1 MNSNSMGQPRP
12 SRRRLLISGTGLI
25 SLAGLALA
33 GCAPA
38 PKGGEAGKGGALWD
52 AIVIGA
58 GVSGLGAARELA
70 NAGKNVVV
78 LEARDRIGGRMWT
91 DTTSMGI
98 PVERGGEL
106 IHGSDVSTWGLVEE
120 SGLKT
125 RKWAKSVSRFNT
137 SGVWVDQATW
147 EFYTFPEG
155 KPAVPNPLPE
165 PSATE
170 TARDYM
176 EKLGIRRSNYPLSL
190 LVIEVDS
197 EQFEALPAKFMVED
211 LQEAL
216 DAPPA
221 GMLPDDGYGDYRVL
235 GGYKQILDPLK
246 AGIDIE
252 LSTRV
257 QQIDYTE
264 KGVSVQAGGET
275 WEGRSVVIALP
286 GGVLQNGGITF
297 NPPLPAERTK
307 SFENIVYL
315 PVFKGLLEFEQP
327 AVPEEWD
334 LMETYD
340 ALPPVIWNAS
350 SGSPGYTGQVLV
362 SWATGDAARELLEL
376 PEDQRH
382 LASLDT
388 VRGIA
393 GDQGLQFKTA
403 STYDWSKDEF
413 ALGAYPGP
421 FSQHKGLHDPLR
433 DVIFWAGMTTS
444 TIHSSRDSGIA
455 AAGQVL
461 AALQAKA

>member
-1 MNSNSMGQPRP
+1 MNSSSMGYSPLT
-12 SRRRLLISGTGLI
+12 RRQLLITGTGLI
-25 SLAGLALA
+25 TLTGLTLS
-33 GCAPA
+33 GCAPSSESVDA
-38 PKGGEAGKGGALWD
+38 RKGSATWD

-58 GVSGLGAARELA
+58 GASGLGAARELA
-70 NAGKNVVV
+70 NASKKVVV

-106 IHGSDVSTWGLVEE
+106 IHGSDVSTWELVEAG
-120 SGLKT
+120 GLKT
-125 RKWAKSVSRFNT
+125 RKWSKSVSRFNT
-137 SGVWVDQATW
+137 SGAWVDQATW

-155 KPAVPNPLPE
+155 KPTVPNPLPE
-165 PSATE
+165 PTATE
-170 TARDYM
+170 TAKEYL
-176 EKLGIRRSNYPLSL
+176 EKLGIKRSNYPLSL

-197 EQFEALPAKFMVED
+197 EQFEAIPAKFMVED

-216 DAPPA
+216 DARPS

-235 GGYKQILDPLK
+235 GGYKQILEPLK
-246 AGIDIE
+246 AGITIE
-252 LSTRV
+252 LGTRV

-264 KGVSVQAGGET
+264 KGVSVHAGGET

-286 GGVLQNGGITF
+286 GGVLQNGDITF
-297 NPPLPAERTK
+297 NPPLPANRAK
-307 SFENIVYL
+307 GFESIVYL

-327 AVPEEWD
+327 VVPEEWD

-350 SGSPGYTGQVLV
+350 SGSPDYTGQVLV

-382 LASLDT
+382 QASLDT

-393 GDQGLQFKTA
+393 GDQGLHFKTA

-413 ALGAYPGP
+413 SLGAYPGP
-421 FSQHKGLHDPLR
+421 FSQREGLHDPLN

-444 TIHSSRDSGIA
+444 TIHSSRDSGII

-461 AALQAKA
+461 AVLQAKA